1 MKFWNTLKI
10 ENMNNEKMNQMID
23 EAYNSYLKH
32 TIIAVNTGLDRVKGY
47 LNNCLV
53 EYDGYYEHFTNPSFQ
68 YGYRP
73 HTKEEFINKCKTD
86 SEFSERWGLKIDE
99 RELSNK
105 ERINLAGFDYE
116 NRGLDGDKG
125 ICEKTWKACQRWT
138 RQSPIL

>member
-1 MKFWNTLKI
+1 
-10 ENMNNEKMNQMID
+10 MNNEKMNQIID

-86 SEFSERWGLKIDE
+86 SEFSEKWGLKIEE
-99 RELSNK
+99 RELSLK
-105 ERINLAGFDYE
+105 ERLNLVSTIIGEEKIRTYE
-116 NRGLDGDKG
+116 DNLERVDKLN
-125 ICEKTWKACQRWT
+125 IPTKLITITYNNETIE
-138 RQSPIL
+138 SYE